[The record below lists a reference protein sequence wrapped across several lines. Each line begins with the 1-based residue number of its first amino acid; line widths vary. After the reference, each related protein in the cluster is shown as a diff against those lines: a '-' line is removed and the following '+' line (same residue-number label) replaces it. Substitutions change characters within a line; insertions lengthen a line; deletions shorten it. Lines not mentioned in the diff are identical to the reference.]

1 MWWQETHHGSIEQGI
16 VEFRVGGEQL
26 AAQKGGICDIG
37 EQGDVDG
44 VGVVV
49 GECEGAHRGHG
60 GRRLDGWT
68 VGREGGA
75 RRLVSG
81 RWSLV
86 AGLWSLVSG
95 RWSLI
100 AGL

>member
-68 VGREGGA
+68 VGREGG
-75 RRLVSG
+75 ST
-81 RWSLV
+81 SS
-86 AGLWSLVSG
+86 GLWSLVSG
-95 RWSLI
+95 RWSLM